1 MDRTIESPV
10 EDFTQQMKRDWN
22 ERAKE
27 DARWFINSVRHGQ
40 TEGEF
45 DESGRKDIE
54 GLVRGELPMLVDYR
68 DPASMR
74 ALEIGCG
81 IGRLTKHLAGIFGEV
96 YGADVSSEMI
106 QQGRERLRSHR
117 NIHLRETSGS
127 DFAEFPDEYF
137 DFIFS
142 ALVFQ
147 HVPTKEIILSNI
159 RDAYRVL
166 KPGCIFKFSVRSV
179 MNDELMRIQKD
190 TWIGASLSEEEI
202 RELAR
207 DLGARLIG
215 LNGGGTLY
223 CWTLLRKP
231 RRDVKREL
239 RKPPIPP
246 SINYIGRSDN
256 MHIKEI
262 PARGEQACVGL
273 ISTGLERDE
282 VDINSLVI
290 KLRDKDITPCY
301 VGSSG
306 DGSTPDVQVN
316 FRIPEDDPGGNA
328 SVRLQKIDGE
338 ASEAVTIKILPPRPV
353 PPKIHYITNAVDEG
367 LDVFTRGPK
376 SIIRVLTEGLN
387 NQSNSENVRVRVG
400 GNILKPES
408 IIFLPDGGFWRV
420 TAHLPESIVSGETR
434 LQVIFNGLESDVAPL
449 LIREAEPA
457 AAPAPKEEPQTL
469 RSFFRSLFK

>member
-1 MDRTIESPV
+1 MDRTTESPV

-45 DESGRKDIE
+45 DESGRRDIE
-54 GLVRGELPMLVDYR
+54 GWVRTELPILVGDR

-81 IGRLTKHLAGIFGEV
+81 IGRLTKHLAAIFGEV

-106 QQGRERLRSHR
+106 QQGRDRLRSHP

-166 KPGCIFKFSVRSV
+166 KPGCIFKFLVRSV
-179 MNDELMRIQKD
+179 TNDELMQIQKD
-190 TWIGASLSEEEI
+190 TWIGASMSENEI

-207 DLGARLIG
+207 GLGARLIG

-231 RRDVKREL
+231 RLDVKPGL

-256 MHIKEI
+256 MQIKEI
-262 PARGEQACVGL
+262 PARGEKACVGL
-273 ISTGLERDE
+273 VSTGLERDE
-282 VDINSLVI
+282 VDINNLII
-290 KLRDKDITPCY
+290 KLRDKEIKPCY
-301 VGSSG
+301 AGSAG
-306 DGSTPDVQVN
+306 DASTPDVQVN

-328 SVRLQKIDGE
+328 SVRLQKIEGE
-338 ASEAVTIKILPPRPV
+338 ASEAVTIKILPPQPV

-367 LDVFTRGPK
+367 LDIFTSGPK

-408 IIFLPDGGFWRV
+408 IIFLAEGGIWRV
-420 TAHLPESIVSGETR
+420 TAHLPESTVSGETR
-434 LQVIFNGLESDVAPL
+434 VQVIFNGIESDVAPL
-449 LIREAEPA
+449 QVKEAEPA
-457 AAPAPKEEPQTL
+457 TAPKEEPQTL
-469 RSFFRSLFK
+469 RSFLRSLFK